1 MLISLTMSSA
11 REHPPKD
18 CVGSLAQLD
27 IARFVFYNYTWELD
41 NPDYS
46 TYNGHLIPARIP
58 LTAIISGTFSF
69 LLAGIYLR
77 PAKAPWS
84 EEKWPRAT

>member
-1 MLISLTMSSA
+1 MLISLSMSST

-41 NPDYS
+41 QRTMDISYQHECL
-46 TYNGHLIPARIP
+46 NGEW
-58 LTAIISGTFSF
+58 
-69 LLAGIYLR
+69 IYKIVSR
-77 PAKAPWS
+77 
-84 EEKWPRAT
+84 TNVG